1 MALPSSGP
9 ISGSQIGTELGIS
22 TGPYSLRNM
31 SASASFSSPDAMS
44 EFYGYSSA
52 YNVTIYSRAG
62 ATPNSSYDLYY
73 SPDNTNWTLVVD
85 GASNT
90 ICGDHLTATIS
101 TGVIYLK
108 ATVSSAFETTIY
120 IRGANIS
127 TCPANQAVV
136 CTYQVSVTGNEDVA
150 ITVYVDGSGNFQTC

>member
-9 ISGSQIGTELGIS
+9 ISGSQIGTAVGAS
-22 TGPYSLRNM
+22 APYSLRSM
-31 SASASFSSPDAMS
+31 SSTAGFSTPDAMS

-52 YNVTIYSRAG
+52 YTVNIYSKAG
-62 ATPNSSYDLYY
+62 ASPNNSYDLYY

-85 GASNT
+85 GASST
-90 ICGDHLTATIS
+90 SCGSHPSATIS

-108 ATVSSAFETTIY
+108 ATLSGAFETSIY
-120 IRGANIS
+120 VRGANIS
-127 TCPANQAVV
+127 TCPANQAII

>member
-52 YNVTIYSRAG
+52 YNVTVYSRAG
-62 ATPNSSYDLYY
+62 ATPNSTYDLYY
-73 SPDNTNWTLVVD
+73 SPDNTNWSFVVD
-85 GASNT
+85 GTNSSVCQSHGT
-90 ICGDHLTATIS
+90 FSIS
-101 TGVIYLK
+101 TGIIYLK
-108 ATVSSAFETTIY
+108 ATQAGFPSNTIY

-127 TCPANQAVV
+127 TCPANQAIA
-136 CTYQVSVTGNEDVA
+136 CSYSATITGNEDVA
-150 ITVYVDGSGNFQTC
+150 ITVYVDGFGDFSLC

>member
-9 ISGSQIGTELGIS
+9 ISGSQIGAELGAS
-22 TGPYSLRNM
+22 APYSLRSM
-31 SASASFSSPDAMS
+31 SSTAGFSTPDAMS

-52 YNVTIYSRAG
+52 YNVTIYSKAG
-62 ATPNSSYDLYY
+62 ASPNSSYDLYY
-73 SPDNTNWTLVVD
+73 SPDNVNWSYAVD
-85 GASNT
+85 GHSST
-90 ICGDHLTATIS
+90 ICGDHLTVSIS

-108 ATVSSAFETTIY
+108 ATQSGFPSNTIY

-136 CTYQVSVTGNEDVA
+136 CTYQVSVTGTEDVA
-150 ITVYVDGSGNFQTC
+150 ITVYVDGFGDFSLC

>member
-9 ISGSQIGTELGIS
+9 ISGSQIGAELGAS
-22 TGPYSLRNM
+22 APYSLRSM
-31 SASASFSSPDAMS
+31 SSTAGFSTPDAMS

-52 YNVTIYSRAG
+52 YNVTIYSKAG
-62 ATPNSSYDLYY
+62 ASPNSSYDLYY
-73 SPDNTNWTLVVD
+73 SPDNVNWSYAVD
-85 GASNT
+85 GASST
-90 ICGDHLTATIS
+90 SCGSHLTVSIS

>member
-1 MALPSSGP
+1 MPLPSSGP

-73 SPDNTNWTLVVD
+73 SPDNTNWSYAVD
-85 GASNT
+85 GASST
-90 ICGDHLTATIS
+90 SCGSHTTVSIS

-108 ATVSSAFETTIY
+108 ATQAGFPSNTIY
-120 IRGANIS
+120 IRGANTS

-136 CTYQVSVTGNEDVA
+136 CTYQVSVTGTEDVA
-150 ITVYVDGSGNFQTC
+150 ITVYVDGFGDFSLC

>member
-9 ISGSQIGTELGIS
+9 ISGSQIGTELGAS
-22 TGPYSLRNM
+22 APYSLRSM
-31 SASASFSSPDAMS
+31 SSTAGFSTPDAMS

-52 YNVTIYSRAG
+52 YSVTIYSKAG
-62 ATPNSSYDLYY
+62 ATPNSGYDLYY
-73 SPDNTNWTLVVD
+73 SPDNTNWSFVVD

-90 ICGDHLTATIS
+90 TCGSHITATIS

-108 ATVSSAFETTIY
+108 ATQAGFPSNTIY
-120 IRGANIS
+120 IRGANTS
-127 TCPANQAVV
+127 TCPANQAIV

-150 ITVYVDGSGNFQTC
+150 ITVYVDGFGDFSLC